1 MERYNDDLEN
11 RFDEVN
17 KKAIKFEE
25 EIEVSR
31 RFLIHHMGLKWQPEA
46 SKDLESL
53 LDMLIKHDEE
63 VSDNLEEANTKIK
76 DLKNTIDSLE
86 DERDHL
92 QTRLSV
98 E

>member
-31 RFLIHHMGLKWQPEA
+31 QFLIQHLGLK
-46 SKDLESL
+46 
-53 LDMLIKHDEE
+53 
-63 VSDNLEEANTKIK
+63 
-76 DLKNTIDSLE
+76 
-86 DERDHL
+86 
-92 QTRLSV
+92 
-98 E
+98 

>member
-31 RFLIHHMGLKWQPEA
+31 QFLIQHLGLKWRSEA
-46 SKDLESL
+46 SKDLEFS
-53 LDMLIKHDEE
+53 LDMLVKHDTDIVE
-63 VSDNLEEANTKIK
+63 DLEEANSEIK
-76 DLKNTIDSLE
+76 DLKNIIDSLE